1 MRYRSFCMNT
11 INNETRFMLIKTQY
25 ITFKR
30 ELVAPT
36 CVNLDTTYYICSFS
50 KYHQTI
56 SLNSVIF
63 SVKANSNFDRPAFS
77 CENQIQNACRE
88 VFYNG
93 YHFVIVKEI
102 QLVMAFDKS
111 FSLIFFISASR
122 KGFSAKP
129 KTNQA
134 MQC

>member
-1 MRYRSFCMNT
+1 MNT

-77 CENQIQNACRE
+77 CEN
-88 VFYNG
+88 
-93 YHFVIVKEI
+93 
-102 QLVMAFDKS
+102 
-111 FSLIFFISASR
+111 
-122 KGFSAKP
+122 
-129 KTNQA
+129 
-134 MQC
+134 